1 MRTSHL
7 LRAVAAAAAVTTTCV
22 SHAAITGFVGDTT
35 LEGGWYAFEDTFDVD
50 MTVIHHGGAIYQDVL
65 GIDIPEYGGSLDFD
79 SPHSLR
85 HIGQGWATWSH
96 GYMGEVFYT
105 NGKWFTGYDIKVDGA
120 YAFDAYV
127 EPNCFAALLYD
138 WYEVTAYGSMGSETT
153 VEFGAHGSAGA
164 NHFGFYASDEAIV
177 RIEIESTCDWAIG
190 EWRIAA
196 PAPGATALL
205 VLTAVRRRHR
215 R

>member
-1 MRTSHL
+1 MK
-7 LRAVAAAAAVTTTCV
+7 AIAMFAAAALTSVASAGIV
-22 SHAAITGFVGDTT
+22 GFVGDQT
-35 LEGGWYAFEDTFDVD
+35 LEGGWYAFEDEFGVD
-50 MTVIHHGGAIYQDVL
+50 MTLIVDGGAPYATVTSIDV
-65 GIDIPEYGGSLDFD
+65 PEFGGSIDF
-79 SPHSLR
+79 PAHSLR
-85 HIGQGWATWSH
+85 KIGQGWATWSH